1 MSILKKLYTRIIC
14 SRTYCIMLLVVLTAL
29 TSSPL
34 IQNHLGRF
42 VKIGFAWGAFL
53 IVRDM
58 LQSRSMIKNRS
69 SLWLLLFCLSYAFSI
84 LIAAPAR
91 LTENVIQLLYM
102 GLFMVLLFGNDLDSP
117 VEEKKKE
124 LLRVGNTF
132 IAVIFALTLCC
143 IILFM
148 FSIGFEYRHNG
159 ETFIVGMSFNRFW
172 GLYNPN
178 TGAALA
184 VTSIFLCWMLL
195 VMGQKRGRCFYITNI
210 VFQMFYLL
218 LTQSRTAWY
227 TLLIFGGI
235 ILFVQFLLRLRQKG
249 KDTKGRVAALL
260 AAVLVAAGGVELL
273 RPVSVAAVSYIP
285 SVITQVK
292 SFIFENGRFSSEDLH
307 PAISERDD
315 SFGSD
320 NTDATNG
327 RVMLWKAGL
336 KAFLKKPVFGV
347 TREALYDE
355 VSPYLA
361 EERMGN
367 LKRGGLHNIYL
378 SVLVCSGLVGFTLLL
393 IFVLGL
399 CRTLLFRRSLVVSRE
414 NLWQYLLMVIPFSFF
429 LMELFEARI
438 LYRANIFGVV
448 FWLFTGYMMYFAEKD
463 AEKAGGGFRSNW
475 VARLERAV
483 CRLKGKR

>member
-1 MSILKKLYTRIIC
+1 MQPHPLY
-14 SRTYCIMLLVVLTAL
+14 MLLVVLTAL
-29 TSSPL
+29 TLFASDSEL
-34 IQNHLGRF
+34 SRRFVARLCLGRL
-42 VKIGFAWGAFL
+42 L
-53 IVRDM
+53 IVVTCLPLHDKTGLR
-58 LQSRSMIKNRS
+58 LAFAFR
-69 SLWLLLFCLSYAFSI
+69 LSYAVSI
-84 LIAAPAR
+84 LIAAPAH

-132 IAVIFALTLCC
+132 IAVILALTLCC

-235 ILFVQFLLRLRQKG
+235 ILFVQLLLRLRQKG

-292 SFIFENGRFSSEDLH
+292 SLFSKTEGFRAKICIRNQRKGR
-307 PAISERDD
+307 
-315 SFGSD
+315 
-320 NTDATNG
+320 
-327 RVMLWKAGL
+327 
-336 KAFLKKPVFGV
+336 
-347 TREALYDE
+347 
-355 VSPYLA
+355 
-361 EERMGN
+361 
-367 LKRGGLHNIYL
+367 
-378 SVLVCSGLVGFTLLL
+378 LVWLGQHRRHQLD
-393 IFVLGL
+393 GL
-399 CRTLLFRRSLVVSRE
+399 CYGRR
-414 NLWQYLLMVIPFSFF
+414 
-429 LMELFEARI
+429 
-438 LYRANIFGVV
+438 G
-448 FWLFTGYMMYFAEKD
+448 
-463 AEKAGGGFRSNW
+463 
-475 VARLERAV
+475 
-483 CRLKGKR
+483 

>member
-1 MSILKKLYTRIIC
+1 
-14 SRTYCIMLLVVLTAL
+14 
-29 TSSPL
+29 
-34 IQNHLGRF
+34 
-42 VKIGFAWGAFL
+42 
-53 IVRDM
+53 
-58 LQSRSMIKNRS
+58 
-69 SLWLLLFCLSYAFSI
+69 
-84 LIAAPAR
+84 
-91 LTENVIQLLYM
+91 
-102 GLFMVLLFGNDLDSP
+102 
-117 VEEKKKE
+117 
-124 LLRVGNTF
+124 
-132 IAVIFALTLCC
+132 
-143 IILFM
+143 M

-235 ILFVQFLLRLRQKG
+235 ILFVQLLLRLRQKG

-292 SFIFENGRFSSEDLH
+292 GFIFENGRFSSEDLH

-475 VARLERAV
+475 VARIERAV